1 MRLQDKTAIITGA
14 GSGIGRATART
25 FASEGATIGVAD
37 IDADAAKQVASD
49 IQSTGSTAHA
59 LHVDVSDPE
68 SVTAAFAVFLG
79 AASPLDI
86 LINCAGINRDGFAK
100 GLPSSDW
107 DQVLNVN
114 LKGTF
119 LTCQAALRTMTEQG
133 SGSIVNTAS
142 IAVRGNIGQAN
153 YAASKSGV
161 IGLTRTLALEGARYG
176 VRVNC
181 ISPGP
186 TKTPMAEAVPEKIRD
201 AIIARVPLRRMAEPE
216 EIAAAFLFLASD
228 ESSFLTGEHI
238 FCDGGIN
245 IGVM

>member
-25 FASEGATIGVAD
+25 FAREGAIVGVAD
-37 IDADAAKQVASD
+37 IDGDACKRVASE
-49 IQSTGSTAHA
+49 IESAGGTAQA
-59 LHVDVSDPE
+59 LQVDVSDPE
-68 SVTAAFAVFLG
+68 SVTAAFAAFLG
-79 AASPLDI
+79 AARSVDI

-100 GLPSSDW
+100 SLSSDDW

-133 SGSIVNTAS
+133 AGSIVNTAS
-142 IAVRGNIGQAN
+142 IAVRGNLGQAN

-161 IGLTRTLALEGARYG
+161 IGLTRSLALEGARRG

-181 ISPGP
+181 VSPGP

-201 AIIARVPLRRMAEPE
+201 AIVAAIPLRRMAEPE
-216 EIAAAFLFLASD
+216 EIAYVFLFLASD

-245 IGVM
+245 IGVL

>member
-1 MRLQDKTAIITGA
+1 MRLRDKTAIITGA

-25 FASEGATIGVAD
+25 FAGEGAAVGVAD
-37 IDADAAKQVASD
+37 LDGDAAKRVASE
-49 IQSTGSTAHA
+49 IEASGGTAQA
-59 LHVDVSDPE
+59 LQVDVSDPE
-68 SVTAAFAVFLG
+68 SVTAAFAAFPG
-79 AASPLDI
+79 AGRSLDI

-100 GLPSSDW
+100 SLPVDDW

-119 LTCQAALRTMTEQG
+119 LTCQAALRAMTDQG
-133 SGSIVNTAS
+133 AGSIVNTAS
-142 IAVRGNIGQAN
+142 IAVRGNVGQAN
-153 YAASKSGV
+153 YSASKSGV
-161 IGLTRTLALEGARYG
+161 IGLSRTLALEAARRG

-181 ISPGP
+181 VSPGP
-186 TKTPMAEAVPEKIRD
+186 TKTPMAESVPEKIRD
-201 AIIARVPLRRMAEPE
+201 AIVARIPLRRMAEPE
-216 EIAAAFLFLASD
+216 EIASLFLFLASD

>member
-14 GSGIGRATART
+14 GSGIGRATALT
-25 FASEGATIGVAD
+25 FAREGAIVGAAD
-37 IDADAAKQVASD
+37 IDGDASKRVASE
-49 IQSTGSTAHA
+49 IESAGGTAHA
-59 LHVDVSDPE
+59 LQVDVSDPE
-68 SVTAAFAVFLG
+68 SVTAAFAAFLG
-79 AASPLDI
+79 AASSVDI
-86 LINCAGINRDGFAK
+86 LVNCAGINRDGFAK
-100 GLPSSDW
+100 SLSSDDW

-133 SGSIVNTAS
+133 AGSIVNTAS
-142 IAVRGNIGQAN
+142 IAVRGNLGQAN

-161 IGLTRTLALEGARYG
+161 IGLTRTLALEGARRG

-181 ISPGP
+181 VSPGP

-201 AIIARVPLRRMAEPE
+201 AIVAAIPLRRMAEPE
-216 EIAAAFLFLASD
+216 EIAYVFLFLASD

-245 IGVM
+245 IGVL